1 MSVLI
6 QIIGPKKKKHN
17 FHLQNWRTP
26 SRLQRCRETIETIV
40 LKVVNLR
47 YVVAGFPDGD
57 GSAQIQPGGR
67 LVCRTKTILLRL
79 ARTNAGER
87 VVRTHQFGIETNLP
101 SRQRFGPNAE
111 DPGVFANE
119 SFAGVE
125 FDRSWSCECE

>member
-67 LVCRTKTILLRL
+67 LVCRTNTIFLRL
-79 ARTNAGER
+79 SRTNAGER
-87 VVRTHQFGIETNLP
+87 VVRAHQFGIEANP
-101 SRQRFGPNAE
+101 PGRQRLDPKSE
-111 DPGVFANE
+111 DDWILNNE
-119 SFAGVE
+119 QFAGSVIG
-125 FDRSWSCECE
+125 WVA